1 MKISYIKIAIKF
13 LFGGKEGVLDYLL
26 DLANSAVALLPQAR
40 KDRLAEII
48 AFLNKLLGLSES
60 LVTWCPA
67 KWRKA
72 WLQTSLALAAVVNA
86 AEDLQVTKTELAD
99 VIDKFRLAYAEWR
112 TDDDSVGGSILA
124 DLAKETES
132 AK

>member
-1 MKISYIKIAIKF
+1 MKISYIKLAIKF

-48 AFLNKLLGLSES
+48 AFLDKLLGLSES

-99 VIDKFRLAYAEWR
+99 VIDKFRLAYAAWR
-112 TDDDSVGGSILA
+112 TDDDSGSILA

>member
-1 MKISYIKIAIKF
+1 MKISYIKLAIKF

-48 AFLNKLLGLSES
+48 AFLDKLLGLSES
-60 LVTWCPA
+60 LVTWCPT

-99 VIDKFRLAYAEWR
+99 VIDKFRLAYAAWR
-112 TDDDSVGGSILA
+112 TDDDSGSILA

>member
-1 MKISYIKIAIKF
+1 MKISYIKLAIKF

-48 AFLNKLLGLSES
+48 AFLDKLLGLSES
-60 LVTWCPA
+60 LVTWCPT

-99 VIDKFRLAYAEWR
+99 VIDKFRLAYAAWR
-112 TDDDSVGGSILA
+112 TDDDSGSILA
-124 DLAKETES
+124 DLAEETET

>member
-1 MKISYIKIAIKF
+1 MKISYIKIAIKY

-48 AFLNKLLGLSES
+48 AFLDKLLGLSES
-60 LVTWCPA
+60 LVTWCPM

-112 TDDDSVGGSILA
+112 TDDNSGSILA
-124 DLAKETES
+124 DLAEETES

>member
-60 LVTWCPA
+60 LVTWCPT

-99 VIDKFRLAYAEWR
+99 VIDKFRLAYAAWR
-112 TDDDSVGGSILA
+112 TDDNAANLLG

>member
-1 MKISYIKIAIKF
+1 MKISYIKIAIKY

-99 VIDKFRLAYAEWR
+99 VIDKFRLAYAAWR
-112 TDDDSVGGSILA
+112 TDDDSGSILA